1 MTDLKTP
8 PDPRRRRRSLIRVG
22 VIVASVGAGILCGY
36 LPEQYQALC
45 RMAAKIAA
53 LFGGG

>member
-1 MTDLKTP
+1 MTDHKQRLE
-8 PDPRRRRRSLIRVG
+8 RRRRKIRLAIIG
-22 VIVASVGAGILCGY
+22 LSVGAGLLCGY

-45 RMAAKIAA
+45 KLAAKLAA

>member
-1 MTDLKTP
+1 MTDLKKP
-8 PDPRRRRRSLIRVG
+8 APRRRRRNLVRVG
-22 VIVASVGAGILCGY
+22 IIVLSVGAGLLCGY

-45 RMAAKIAA
+45 KMAAKLAA